1 MTFQKEAKNLDIFRR
16 FDLTLTALFIALQM
30 LKIVKIFWMMDTGL
44 KVGWFLDPWS
54 DPFVPILNRTKFE

>member
-30 LKIVKIFWMMDTGL
+30 LKIVKIFLDDGHWVEGWLVFGPMVRPICPNPEQN
-44 KVGWFLDPWS
+44 KV
-54 DPFVPILNRTKFE
+54 